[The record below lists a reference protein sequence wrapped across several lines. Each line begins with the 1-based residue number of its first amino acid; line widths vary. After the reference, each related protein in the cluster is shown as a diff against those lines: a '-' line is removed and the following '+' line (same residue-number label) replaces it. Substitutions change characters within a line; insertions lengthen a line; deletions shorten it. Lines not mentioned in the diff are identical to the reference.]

1 MPNLNYGQEGLVYVS
16 NENVTEDVTKNV
28 TERQKKLLALTKL
41 NPTISQD
48 DMAFKLGVTRRT
60 ITRDIDDLKGK
71 GLIDRESTHIDDE
84 FIRTFHLIRPHVSPK
99 TS

>member
-48 DMAFKLGVTRRT
+48 DMALELGVTRRT
-60 ITRDIDDLKGK
+60 IARDIDDLKGK
-71 GLIDRESTHIDDE
+71 GLIDREGGDFGGRWIA
-84 FIRTFHLIRPHVSPK
+84 K
-99 TS
+99 

>member
-16 NENVTEDVTKNV
+16 YENVTEDVTK
-28 TERQKKLLALTKL
+28 RQKKLLALTKL

-71 GLIDRESTHIDDE
+71 GLIDREGGDFGGKWIA
-84 FIRTFHLIRPHVSPK
+84 K
-99 TS
+99 